1 MEGTPSMKIAI
12 PRERRAHETRVAA
25 SPETVK
31 KLVALGCEVVIEKGA
46 GSDAAF
52 PDEAYKQAGATVAK
66 DAKTALSG
74 ADVVLKVQRP
84 IAGGAGDEIGLLKK
98 DAIVI
103 AILDPMRA
111 GDDMAALAK
120 AGLTA
125 FAMDMMPRITR
136 AQSMDVLSSQ
146 ANLAGYKAVLDAAAE
161 YGRAMPMMMTAAG
174 TIAPARVLVMGAGVA
189 GLQAIATARRLGAIV
204 SATDVRPAAKEQ
216 VESLGGTFVAVE
228 DEEFKQAETA
238 GGYAKEMS
246 TAYKVK
252 QAALIAET
260 IKKQDMVITTA
271 LIPGRPAPV
280 LVSADM
286 VKSMKPGSVIVDLA
300 VEAGGNCALS
310 QPGKVAVKH
319 GVRIVG
325 HMNVPGR
332 LAADASALYA
342 RNLFNLLQLMID
354 KDSKALA
361 IDWDDE
367 IIKGICVTRGGAVVH
382 PALAGKGS

>member
-1 MEGTPSMKIAI
+1 MKIAI
-12 PRERRAHETRVAA
+12 LRERRAHETRVAA

-31 KLVALGCEVVIEKGA
+31 KLLELGCEVVVEKGA
-46 GSDAAF
+46 GADAAF
-52 PDEAYKQAGATVAK
+52 VDGAYKQAGATIAK
-66 DAKTALSG
+66 DAKATLTG

-84 IAGGAGDEIGLLKK
+84 IVGGTGDEIDLYKK
-98 DAIVI
+98 DMILI
-103 AILDPMRA
+103 AIMDPMRA
-111 GDDMAALAK
+111 QDDGVAMAK
-120 AGLTA
+120 AGLTT
-125 FAMDMMPRITR
+125 FAMDLMPRITR

-146 ANLAGYKAVLDAAAE
+146 ANLAGYKSVLDAAAE

-216 VESLGGTFVAVE
+216 VESLGATFVAVE

-238 GGYAKEMS
+238 SGYAKEMS
-246 TAYKVK
+246 DAYKAK
-252 QAALIAET
+252 QATLTAET
-260 IKKQDMVITTA
+260 LKKQDMVITTA

-280 LVSADM
+280 LISADM

-310 QPGKVAVKH
+310 QPGKVVVKH

-332 LAADASALYA
+332 LATDASALYA

-354 KDSKALA
+354 ADSKALK

-367 IIKGICVTRGGAVVH
+367 IIKGICVTRDGAVVH
-382 PALAGKGS
+382 PALAGKEG